1 MKHNR
6 IFVIIAAALAFNASA
21 ETTQKLSAT
30 KANDFAIV
38 YSLPLTSVDITLETV
53 RTVRTPGEFHDSAKR
68 ILNVDD
74 PVEQPSVD
82 YTLKSVTITTHGVP
96 DPSRRYSVKF
106 NSGSAPFMILSAN
119 DVPLAV
125 NTEEVYTPKAVG
137 LPVPQDAAP
146 SPLQT
151 EAARQVMTED
161 MLRSQSTLKRAQIA
175 AEQLYALR
183 QSRSDLLTGQA
194 DQMPPDGQAM
204 QLVLDNLNAQEAAL
218 TAMFLGTEQTSTEVS
233 TISFTPSA
241 ADSDINGKVIARL
254 SSVDGIVDANNLSGA
269 PITLTY
275 KVTSRGEMP
284 KNEKGTPLPFP
295 KNGFAYCIPGTAQ
308 VSVSFDGEKLADK
321 SVDIAQAGIDYGLA
335 PNSFTDKRAPA
346 YLIIDPATGAAIE
359 IGTKKQAN

>member
-1 MKHNR
+1 MKHNC
-6 IFVIIAAALAFNASA
+6 ILPIIAAALALNASA

-53 RTVRTPGEFHDSAKR
+53 KTVRTPGEFYDYAKR

-74 PVEQPSVD
+74 PVSEPSVE
-82 YTLKSVTITTHGVP
+82 YTLKSVTVTTHGVP
-96 DPSRRYSVKF
+96 DPARRYAVKF
-106 NSGSAPFMILSAN
+106 SSGSTPFMILSSG

-125 NTEEVYTPKAVG
+125 NTEETYSPKKTEI
-137 LPVPQDAAP
+137 PVAKPAAP

-151 EAARQVMTED
+151 EAARQVMSED

-204 QLVLDNLNAQEAAL
+204 QLVMDNLNAQEAAL
-218 TAMFLGTEQTSTEVS
+218 TAMFVGTEQVSTEV
-233 TISFTPSA
+233 TTVTFTPSA
-241 ADSDINGKVIARL
+241 TDSDISRKVIARL
-254 SSVDGIVDANNLSGA
+254 SSVDGIVGADNLSGA
-269 PITLTY
+269 PITLSY
-275 KVTSRGEMP
+275 KVINRGEMP
-284 KNEKGTPLPFP
+284 LNDKGAPLPFP
-295 KNGFAYCIPGTAQ
+295 KNGFAYCIPGTAKI
-308 VSVSFDGEKLADK
+308 SVSYDGENFAET

-346 YLIIDPATGAAIE
+346 YMIIDPATGAAIE
-359 IGTKKQAN
+359 IGTKK

>member
-1 MKHNR
+1 MKHKF
-6 IFVIIAAALAFNASA
+6 ISTVIIAAIALGASA

-38 YSLPLTSVDITLETV
+38 YSLPLTTVDITLETV
-53 RTVRTPGEFHDSAKR
+53 KTVRTPGEFYDYAKR

-74 PVEQPSVD
+74 PVAEPSVE
-82 YTLKSVTITTHGVP
+82 YTLKSVTLTTHGTP
-96 DPSRRYSVKF
+96 DPNRRYAVKF
-106 NSGSAPFMILSAN
+106 SSGSTPFIILSSN

-125 NTEEVYTPKAVG
+125 NTEDTYTPKTEA
-137 LPVPQDAAP
+137 LPVAQEAAP

-151 EAARQVMTED
+151 DAARQVMTED

-175 AEQLYALR
+175 SEQLYALR

-218 TAMFLGTEQTSTEVS
+218 TAMFLGTEQTSTEVT

-241 ADSDINGKVIARL
+241 TDNDINGKVIARL
-254 SSVDGIVDANNLSGA
+254 SSVDGIVSADNLSGA
-269 PITLTY
+269 PITISY
-275 KVTSRGEMP
+275 KVVSRGEMP
-284 KNEKGTPLPFP
+284 LNDKGTPLPFP
-295 KNGFAYCIPGTAQ
+295 KNGFAYCIPGTAKIA
-308 VSVSFDGEKLADK
+308 VSYDGQNFAEK

-346 YLIIDPATGAAIE
+346 YLIFDPATGAAIE
-359 IGTKKQAN
+359 IGAKK